1 MLKHATRFKQQ
12 LCLLN
17 SRLLVLWCY
26 LVRSSLEI
34 RIWSQLSQLLRY
46 VAMLRVIFDSRGEM
60 LEAKSAAYHK
70 AYERLSRAD
79 CEIFWG
85 EGLGTEQVGP
95 QNLFW
100 DWSEWFDWSKEDWC
114 SPVSIG
120 DNNYF
125 LDVFISDHRKG
136 IAASKQCVLWA
147 LWALACRQSILVH
160 SSNVILVWH
169 VN

>member
-1 MLKHATRFKQQ
+1 
-12 LCLLN
+12 
-17 SRLLVLWCY
+17 
-26 LVRSSLEI
+26 
-34 RIWSQLSQLLRY
+34 
-46 VAMLRVIFDSRGEM
+46 M

-79 CEIFWG
+79 CEILGG

-95 QNLFW
+95 AQNLFW
-100 DWSEWFDWSKEDWC
+100 DWSEWFDSSKEDSY

-136 IAASKQCVLWA
+136 IAASKQCGLWA
-147 LWALACRQSILVH
+147 LSCKQSILVPG
-160 SSNVILVWH
+160 
-169 VN
+169 